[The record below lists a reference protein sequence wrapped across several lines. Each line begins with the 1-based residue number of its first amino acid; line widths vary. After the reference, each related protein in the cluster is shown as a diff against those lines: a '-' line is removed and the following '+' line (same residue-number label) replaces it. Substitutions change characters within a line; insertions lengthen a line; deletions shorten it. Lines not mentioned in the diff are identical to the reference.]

1 MRTSVRGTL
10 VGTVA
15 VTVLAGC
22 GAGESTLRT
31 DPASVGKAQD
41 GRSAASPA
49 ATGKSP
55 TGSPSVA
62 RSSTPL
68 PAPRTKTVVSWQR
81 VPAATRTVEDSTL
94 AQGSTRVRTA
104 GSHGVKALT
113 WQVTLVHGKVTKRT
127 LVSQKVTTA
136 PVTRVVLRGTKQEP
150 AAPEPQARS
159 NSCDQNYSGCVP
171 IASDVDCAGGSGNG
185 PAYVSG
191 PVDVTGSDI
200 YDLDRDNDGTACE

>member
-1 MRTSVRGTL
+1 VRTSMRGAL
-10 VGTVA
+10 VGAVA
-15 VTVLAGC
+15 ATVLAGC
-22 GAGESTLRT
+22 GAGDGTLRT

-41 GRSAASPA
+41 GQSAASP

-55 TGSPSVA
+55 TGSPSA
-62 RSSTPL
+62 IRSSTPL

-81 VPAATRTVEDSTL
+81 VPPTTRTVEDPTL
-94 AQGSTRVRTA
+94 AQGSTRVRAA
-104 GSHGVKALT
+104 GSHGVKTLT
-113 WQVTLVHGKVTKRT
+113 WQVTFVNGKITKRT
-127 LVSQKVTTA
+127 LLSQKVTTA

-159 NSCDQNYSGCVP
+159 NSCDPNYSGCVP

-191 PVDVTGSDI
+191 PVDVIGSDI
-200 YDLDRDNDGTACE
+200 YDLDSDNDGKACE